1 MRFLLAWG
9 LLIMSAAGAAGEG
22 KSLTPA
28 QELLQRDK
36 TLVIAHRGASGVAP
50 ENTRPAFRRA
60 TEVGVD
66 LVELDYYHSIDGVP
80 LVFHDKDLK
89 RTTNAKE
96 VFGDDSRSI
105 TSLTLEEA
113 RRLDVGSWF
122 SPQFAGT
129 HMLTL
134 EQSLD
139 EIQARGMTLIER
151 KHGDAATCVEMLR
164 QKKLLGN
171 VVVQA
176 FDWDYLRDC
185 RRLAPDLVLGAL
197 GDKELTEQ
205 RLQEL
210 EQLDVQAVGWSH
222 KYLTSK
228 DITALH
234 ERGFKVWAYTVNEV
248 ARANELL
255 EADIDGIITDFP
267 ERIKPMIDK
276 H

>member
-1 MRFLLAWG
+1 MKFLLAWG
-9 LLIMSAAGAAGEG
+9 LLIMSAADAAGEG
-22 KSLTPA
+22 KALTPA

-36 TLVIAHRGASGVAP
+36 TLIIAHRGASGVAP

-66 LVELDYYHSIDGVP
+66 LVELDYYHSLDGVP

-89 RTTNAKE
+89 RTTNAKQI
-96 VFGDDSRSI
+96 FGDDSRSI
-105 TSLTLEEA
+105 ASLTLEEA

-151 KHGDAATCVEMLR
+151 KQGDAATCVEMLR

-210 EQLDVQAVGWSH
+210 EQLDVQAVGWSQ
-222 KYLTSK
+222 KYLTPK

-234 ERGFKVWAYTVNEV
+234 EHGFKVWAYTVNEV

-255 EADIDGIITDFP
+255 DANIDGIITDFP
-267 ERIKPMIDK
+267 ERIKPMVNK